1 MMGDDDGS
9 SVHDEHLMPSPRPP
23 ASAALGAAM
32 CFGLWGVLPI
42 YWKQLGGLG
51 SDIAVAHRITWT
63 MVWVIPMLLYTGQ
76 WGSWLRS
83 IKEPGMLR
91 LHAWSALLL
100 GINWSTF
107 VWAAQHGHI
116 LDSSLGYFINPL
128 LNVVIGF
135 ALLGERLTRLQKVSV
150 GFAAVGALM
159 QVVLAGRFPWVGLVL
174 AFSMGFY
181 ALARRRSPLGALSGL
196 AMETLAGLPFAM
208 LYLAWAAL
216 QGRSVWGPGQPWDYS
231 LIIGLGAI
239 TAVPL
244 VGFANG
250 ARMLPFAMLG
260 LLQFLTPTGHFL
272 IATMVYHEPVN
283 AGALW
288 SFALIWAGVAV
299 FCTDLWQRSS
309 KVNPDD

>member
-1 MMGDDDGS
+1 
-9 SVHDEHLMPSPRPP
+9 
-23 ASAALGAAM
+23 M

-51 SDIAVAHRITWT
+51 SDIAVAHRILWT
-63 MVWVIPMLLYTGQ
+63 MVWVIPMLLWAGQ
-76 WGSWLRS
+76 WKSWMREVTLPGVLRT
-83 IKEPGMLR
+83 
-91 LHAWSALLL
+91 HAWSGLLL

-135 ALLGERLTRLQKVSV
+135 VLLGERLSSLQKISV
-150 GFAAVGALM
+150 GLAAAGTFM

-174 AFSMGFY
+174 AFTMGFY
-181 ALARRRSPLGALSGL
+181 ALARRRSSLGALSGL
-196 AMETLAGLPFAM
+196 ATETLVGLPFA
-208 LYLAWAAL
+208 LGYLVWVGF
-216 QGRSVWGPGQPWDYS
+216 QGRPVWGPGQPWDIG
-231 LIIGLGAI
+231 LIVGLGAI

-244 VGFANG
+244 LGFAHG

-260 LLQFLTPTGHFL
+260 LIQFLTPTGHYLVATL
-272 IATMVYHEPVN
+272 IYHEPVST
-283 AGALW
+283 GALG

-299 FCTDLWQRSS
+299 FCLDLWRRSRLPRLPEE
-309 KVNPDD
+309 VA